1 MVRKSSV
8 STNFCINKKFNYHS
22 FKDNSPSGNYKLGNF
37 LEEVLRENL
46 PNDISLDINCGAN
59 NSELNINFSIKKEY
73 LKSHD
78 IFQIEKSIDNL
89 IKKSINYLKSFSE
102 NSELWKLAS
111 IADFKETIKISL
123 ILEEQ
128 KLLKKAINKKS
139 NIPINP
145 KKRL

>member
-1 MVRKSSV
+1 MTRKSSI
-8 STNFCINKKFNYHS
+8 STSFCINKKFNYHS

-46 PNDISLDINCGAN
+46 PNDISLDIHCGSN
-59 NSELNINFSIKKEY
+59 SSELNINFLIKKEY

-78 IFQIEKSIDNL
+78 IFQIEKNIDNL

-128 KLLKKAINKKS
+128 KFLKKAINKKS
-139 NIPINP
+139 NMPINP